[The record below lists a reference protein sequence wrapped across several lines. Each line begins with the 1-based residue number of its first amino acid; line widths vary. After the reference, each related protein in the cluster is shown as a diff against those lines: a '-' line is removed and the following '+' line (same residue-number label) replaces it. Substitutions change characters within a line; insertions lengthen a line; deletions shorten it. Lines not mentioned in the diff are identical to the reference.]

1 MAFAATHT
9 FMDDPAS
16 ACPNRTIMLLY
27 DGAIAAIQ
35 NAVNAI
41 AADDIE
47 ARCRAVQ
54 EATEIAT
61 TLYLNL
67 DIKREGELA
76 EGLAKIYGHILGLL
90 LRVNLYNDANIAL
103 RAIELLDPLRESW
116 SELDSLVASCIW
128 PTGSVASVSAERAKV
143 S

>member
-9 FMDDPAS
+9 YMDDPAS
-16 ACPNRTIMLLY
+16 ACPNRATTLLY
-27 DGAIAAIQ
+27 DGAIAAMHT
-35 NAVNAI
+35 AVEAI
-41 AADDIE
+41 SADDVE
-47 ARCRAVQ
+47 GRCRAVQ
-54 EATEIAT
+54 EATETVT

-67 DIKREGELA
+67 DIKREGEMA

-103 RAIELLDPLRESW
+103 RAIELLEPLRESW

-128 PTGSVASVSAERAKV
+128 PTGSVAPVSAERAKV
-143 S
+143 F

>member
-9 FMDDPAS
+9 YMDDPAS
-16 ACPNRTIMLLY
+16 ACPNRATMLLY
-27 DGAIAAIQ
+27 DGAIAAMQTAID
-35 NAVNAI
+35 AI

-47 ARCRAVQ
+47 ARCSAVQ
-54 EATEIAT
+54 EATEIVT

-76 EGLAKIYGHILGLL
+76 ESLAKIYGHILGLL
-90 LRVNLYNDANIAL
+90 LRVNLYNDAKIAL
-103 RAIELLDPLRESW
+103 RAIDLLEPLRESW
-116 SELDSLVASCIW
+116 SELDSLAASCVW
-128 PTGSVASVSAERAKV
+128 PAGPVAPASAERAKV